1 MGSGYSTNSATDA
14 TSQSFELVGAPIQV
28 TASSL
33 DGVSAPVD
41 LSQKNHANLFS
52 FNDAIYDIS
61 TGQYMS
67 NLDAHT
73 KQLIFPGHKFDI
85 PFCVYPTLSRME
97 HVHMLPTPL
106 LDQLFLTQGMHKDHL
121 QAIYVTLGRL
131 FFPAHER
138 DNWKRTLVV
147 CGNNAKELVADLLT
161 HALGA
166 HQVQHVS
173 DREPLTESLL
183 YSRLCICD
191 LDSSP
196 KLVPQIVGAA
206 TNKLFCVSLTGQLGT
221 EHRRLRMPW
230 LLTCSSAE
238 AVPDALRPHVMVLS
252 FPKPMSAPYLDSM
265 RVRLF
270 AEMAQIL
277 PKLTTL
283 YRRQVRYHFNNIAVP
298 STFLLPPVA
307 SLEASSV
314 LGTSATRPGSLALLT
329 FDTVCRPFVVADKS
343 ERGPGPLP
351 AATPDIITANIIV

>member
-1 MGSGYSTNSATDA
+1 MGAGYSTTKPAADDA
-14 TSQSFELVGAPIQV
+14 FEILGAKGQVAPQDGTSNL
-28 TASSL
+28 
-33 DGVSAPVD
+33 VD
-41 LSQKNHANLFS
+41 LSLKNHANLFS
-52 FNDAIYDIS
+52 FRDAIYDIS
-61 TGQYMS
+61 TNQHMS
-67 NLDAHT
+67 NVDADT
-73 KQLIFPGHKFDI
+73 QQPTFPGHKIDI
-85 PFCVYPTLSRME
+85 PFCAYPVLSKME

-106 LDQLFLTQGMHKDHL
+106 LDQLLLTQGIHKDHL
-121 QAIYVTLGRL
+121 QAAYVALGRL

-147 CGNNAKELVADLLT
+147 CGNNAKDLVADLMT

-173 DREPLTESLL
+173 DREALTESLL
-183 YSRLCICD
+183 YSRLCVCD
-191 LDSSP
+191 LESSP

-238 AVPDALRPHVMVLS
+238 AIPDALRPHVIVLS

-265 RVRLF
+265 RARLF

-283 YRRQVRYHFNNIAVP
+283 YRRQVRYHFDNIAVP
-298 STFLLPPVA
+298 STFLLPAVRAESGSP
-307 SLEASSV
+307 SP
-314 LGTSATRPGSLALLT
+314 ATVT
-329 FDTVCRPFVVADKS
+329 T
-343 ERGPGPLP
+343 
-351 AATPDIITANIIV
+351 NIIV